1 VVAQYV
7 PSFLKPLALFLEKTN
22 CDMVAAF
29 DEAQNTLNTL
39 KGIRTDD
46 EFSELFA

>member
-1 VVAQYV
+1 MVAQYV